1 MKIEKPWEEFYCG
14 ECIHCVQDDMCS
26 AYIFGMSYAY
36 CPHIRNCEKFEEF
49 EEKKVNNTVY

>member
-1 MKIEKPWEEFYCG
+1 MKIEKPWEEFYCD

-36 CPHIRNCEKFEEF
+36 CPHIRECEKFEEF
-49 EEKKVNNTVY
+49 IEKESE